1 MAVKKTFEFFFGPLL
16 KKFFQDMGRD
26 PNNLEMIL
34 LRQKA
39 GQLFKDS
46 NKVIPF
52 KQKRSFAE
60 EIDAMKKSGDLVDE
74 DNIIISDKITDRE
87 MFKNSNLNKPTIE
100 GQMEKIT
107 GASNRIKEIQK
118 EQADMYRP
126 KTDAEIAAKYDK
138 ENKESIQRFK
148 DKMKKDEPEDKADGG
163 RIGFRAGKFVLD
175 KIIARLLGD
184 KNKVKQAADDIFP
197 TGDYK
202 YDAQMAAE
210 ALVENNPR
218 IFKNKLYDD
227 LDMDT
232 QIEIY
237 GAVLEPI
244 QKNMSIARQLKKASR
259 PEKTLASM
267 KEGKGIDMSDPD
279 IADEFARFMKETDPQ
294 GFKKIEQTVELANFN
309 PKGRKKN
316 ATGGR
321 AGFYTGGITDV
332 EPSLDDIGHG
342 SDSLMARTRLMSPG
356 SQATTSTGLNYL
368 LAEDNDN
375 IRVPFSTGKLAGGI
389 DSAIEKNK
397 NLENIIALIEAKNKR
412 LIDQGIKNAPE
423 GVLMDPPPEKN
434 DILSLGEEGTE
445 LNSMRDPRTLKRP
458 SDLQSNTIIF
468 DDGTIYYKDTDE
480 YYREDG
486 SQVSGPS
493 PGAKLK
499 VPTMEAAEGGRI
511 GFSAG
516 GGGRRAFLKFLA
528 SIGGLTAAAKSGII
542 GLGEG
547 TTKKAITETVKQSAG
562 SGYPPPYFFKLVEK
576 IKFMGDDV
584 TKKAATQEREIVK
597 RYKDYEMTEDI
608 GTGNI
613 VIKKR
618 NEGSFYDQDGIIS
631 DEYIVYKPGQADEL
645 TKGKKPPP
653 EYDEYTVRPDSDG
666 KLRDSEDGLDSI
678 DEILEEVGD
687 PDSMTLKKAD
697 GGRIGYNI
705 GGLSKLGITGSSRR
719 FLERVF
725 GKEKFANMI
734 ENDPELHRGLL
745 EVAEMFR
752 SKDKAGL
759 VEYMQNFLPKM
770 SKKELE
776 SFVVGSGDTA
786 GIEGQLIRLG
796 SGREYKSIKEAV
808 DSMNQKRQ
816 LKDFDIE
823 GVSKNAE
830 GGRIGFSGG
839 GIFRAI
845 IAKAA
850 TAKGMKPYEFIKVT
864 SYKSLPQEVKMF
876 LSADDFAKLKSGQQD
891 MYTNYIDMAKTRKNF
906 QEQVEGGKTT
916 PARELFEGMEKTMD
930 EQSYVPKT
938 VTDKDI
944 AEMELMVKNRFNK
957 GRKDNAEGG
966 LQTMLGE

>member
-1 MAVKKTFEFFFGPLL
+1 MFKLL
-16 KKFFQDMGRD
+16 LQNFIKINGRSPNAIEMLQLKFKAASQANRGQ
-26 PNNLEMIL
+26 IL
-34 LRQKA
+34 
-39 GQLFKDS
+39 
-46 NKVIPF
+46 PF
-52 KQKRSFAE
+52 KQKRDFAA
-60 EIDAMKKSGDLVDE
+60 EIKAMMDDGTIKVGQVDKKN
-74 DNIIISDKITDRE
+74 DNVLQRE
-87 MFKNSNLNKPTIE
+87 LFKNSNLNNPEPVTIKSGVSNSQLNKNKAIDQGIKVEPVNEKFIQFTIQDIKKKEPIE
-100 GQMEKIT
+100 GMKI
-107 GASNRIKEIQK
+107 ANQIIKREGDFVDLTE
-118 EQADMYRP
+118 EQ
-126 KTDAEIAAKYDK
+126 
-138 ENKESIQRFK
+138 S
-148 DKMKKDEPEDKADGG
+148 KKILTEVNDHIMGVDLPIGPED
-163 RIGFRAGKFVLD
+163 
-175 KIIARLLGD
+175 
-184 KNKVKQAADDIFP
+184 
-197 TGDYK
+197 
-202 YDAQMAAE
+202 
-210 ALVENNPR
+210 
-218 IFKNKLYDD
+218 
-227 LDMDT
+227 
-232 QIEIY
+232 
-237 GAVLEPI
+237 
-244 QKNMSIARQLKKASR
+244 
-259 PEKTLASM
+259 LA
-267 KEGKGIDMSDPD
+267 K
-279 IADEFARFMKETDPQ
+279 
-294 GFKKIEQTVELANFN
+294 
-309 PKGRKKN
+309 
-316 ATGGR
+316 GGR

-342 SDSLMARTRLMSPG
+342 SDSLMARTRLVSPG

-375 IRVPFSTGKLAGGI
+375 IRVPFS
-389 DSAIEKNK
+389 
-397 NLENIIALIEAKNKR
+397 
-412 LIDQGIKNAPE
+412 
-423 GVLMDPPPEKN
+423 
-434 DILSLGEEGTE
+434 
-445 LNSMRDPRTLKRP
+445 
-458 SDLQSNTIIF
+458 
-468 DDGTIYYKDTDE
+468 
-480 YYREDG
+480 
-486 SQVSGPS
+486 
-493 PGAKLK
+493 
-499 VPTMEAAEGGRI
+499 
-511 GFSAG
+511 AG
-516 GGGRRAFLKFLA
+516 GGGRRAFLKLMA
-528 SIGGLTAAAKSGII
+528 TLGGGIAGLKSGMI

-547 TTKKAITETVKQSAG
+547 GAKKAITETVKQSAG

-576 IKFMGDDV
+576 IKFMGDDI
-584 TKKAATQEREIVK
+584 TEKAATQEREIVK
-597 RYKDYEMTEDI
+597 KYKDYEMTEDI

>member
-1 MAVKKTFEFFFGPLL
+1 MAVKKTFEFFFAPLL

-46 NKVIPF
+46 NKIINFP
-52 KQKRSFAE
+52 QKRSFKE

-74 DNIIISDKITDRE
+74 DNIIISDKITERE

-118 EQADMYRP
+118 EIEEMYRP
-126 KTDAEIAAKYDK
+126 KTDAEIKAKFDK
-138 ENKESIQRFK
+138 QNQESIQRFK

-163 RIGFRAGKFVLD
+163 RIGFRVGKFVLD
-175 KIIARLLGD
+175 KVIAKLLGN

-218 IFKNKLYDD
+218 TFKNKLYGD
-227 LDMDT
+227 LDLDT

-267 KEGKGIDMSDPD
+267 KEGKGIDMSDPN
-279 IADEFARFMKETDPQ
+279 IADEFTRFMKETDPQ
-294 GFKKIEQTVELANFN
+294 GSKTIEQTVELANFN

-375 IRVPFSTGKLAGGI
+375 IRVPFANGNGVA
-389 DSAIEKNK
+389 DEDA
-397 NLENIIALIEAKNKR
+397 ENAKFAKR
-412 LIDQGIKNAPE
+412 VRE
-423 GVLMDPPPEKN
+423 LMDEGF
-434 DILSLGEEGTE
+434 DMGEAVREAMKEG
-445 LNSMRDPRTLKRP
+445 
-458 SDLQSNTIIF
+458 
-468 DDGTIYYKDTDE
+468 Y
-480 YYREDG
+480 
-486 SQVSGPS
+486 
-493 PGAKLK
+493 
-499 VPTMEAAEGGRI
+499 AEGGRI

-516 GGGRRAFLKFLA
+516 GGGRRAFLKLMA
-528 SIGGLTAAAKSGII
+528 TLGGGIAGLKSGMI

-547 TTKKAITETVKQSAG
+547 GAKKAVTETVKQSAG
-562 SGYPPPYFFKLVEK
+562 SGTPPPYFFKLVEK
-576 IKFMGDDV
+576 IKTLGDDV
-584 TKKAATQEREIVK
+584 TPKYATKDRETVK
-597 RYKDYEMTEDI
+597 QYKDFELTEDI
-608 GTGNI
+608 ATGEQTI
-613 VIKKR
+613 QRKKPSDF
-618 NEGSFYDQDGIIS
+618 EYYDEQLYEDV
-631 DEYIVYKPGQADEL
+631 YMNYKPGKGQADEAAP
-645 TKGKKPPP
+645 KVA
-653 EYDEYTVRPDSDG
+653 DEYVEDTSYIRTSGPQKGDIYDTVDGVPDD
-666 KLRDSEDGLDSI
+666 
-678 DEILEEVGD
+678 ILKEVGE
-687 PDSMTLKKAD
+687 TVTKKAD
-697 GGRIGYNI
+697 GGRIGFRV
-705 GGLSKLGITGSSRR
+705 GGSPRK
-719 FLERVF
+719 FLEKVF
-725 GKEKFANMI
+725 GKDKFKNMI
-734 ENDPELHRGLL
+734 ENDPELEQGML

-752 SKDKAGL
+752 TKDKAGL
-759 VEYMQNFLPKM
+759 VEYMQNFLPQM
-770 SKKELE
+770 SKKEIE
-776 SFVVGSGDTA
+776 NFIIGSGDIA
-786 GIEGQLIRLG
+786 GIEGQLLRLG
-796 SGREYKSIKEAV
+796 SGRDYRNKLEMIKEAENV
-808 DSMNQKRQ
+808 RK
-816 LKDFDIE
+816 LEDFDIE

-845 IAKAA
+845 IANSAKKA
-850 TAKGMKPYEFIKVT
+850 GMKPYEYIQKT
-864 SYKSLPQEVKMF
+864 SYKSLPPKVKMF
-876 LSADDFAKLKSGQQD
+876 MSKADFEQLKLGQEQ
-891 MYTNYIDMAKTRKNF
+891 MYSNYIDMAKTRLNF
-906 QEQVEGGKTT
+906 QKEVEGGKKT
-916 PARELFEGMEKTMD
+916 PAKELFESMEKTMD
-930 EQSYVPKT
+930 EQSYVPKN
-938 VTDKDI
+938 VNEKDI
-944 AEMELMVKNRFNK
+944 GEMEIMFRNRFLK
-957 GRKDNAEGG
+957 DRKDNAEGG